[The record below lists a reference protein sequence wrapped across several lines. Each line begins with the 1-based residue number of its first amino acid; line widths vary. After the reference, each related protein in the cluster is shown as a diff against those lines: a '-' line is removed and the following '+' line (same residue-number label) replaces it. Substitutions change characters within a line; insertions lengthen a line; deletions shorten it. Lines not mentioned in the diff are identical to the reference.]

1 MYVTFLFK
9 LGNYPD
15 ILQGTDNQ
23 KMELLDYSA
32 ASKLLYEKI
41 KILTT

>member
-15 ILQGTDNQ
+15 ILQVTDNQ
-23 KMELLDYSA
+23 KMELLDHSA
-32 ASKLLYEKI
+32 ASKLLYKKI
-41 KILTT
+41 KY

>member
-1 MYVTFLFK
+1 MYVAFLFK

-23 KMELLDYSA
+23 KMELLDHLPLQNCYMRRL
-32 ASKLLYEKI
+32 KY
-41 KILTT
+41 